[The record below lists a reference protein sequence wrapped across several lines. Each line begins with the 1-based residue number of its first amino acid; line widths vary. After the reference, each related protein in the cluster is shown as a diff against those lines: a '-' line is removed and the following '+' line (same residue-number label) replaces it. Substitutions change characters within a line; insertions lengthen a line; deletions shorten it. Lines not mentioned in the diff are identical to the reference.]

1 MSSVGSSD
9 RVHRILLRDQ
19 TLVIAHRGFSRLA
32 PENTVPAFE
41 LALAAGADLVEFDVR
56 SSRDGQLVVVH
67 DHELD
72 RTTDAKRRWGRRH
85 NRVDAKTGSEI
96 RALDAGTWFHRTFGG
111 VKVPLLSEALTTIGK
126 RSVPLIERKGGN
138 ATAYASF
145 LRENNLVN
153 NVIVQSFDW
162 EFLRM
167 LHEEEPRL
175 VLGALGPA
183 RLLAGGR
190 KPFGIS
196 RKLNAAWLTQVHNTG
211 ARIVVWT
218 RKVSKGS
225 MRLAHE
231 RGLKVWVYTINEVKL
246 ARRLVGAGVD
256 GVITNDP
263 TLMRKALLTKRHS
276 P

>member
-1 MSSVGSSD
+1 
-9 RVHRILLRDQ
+9 
-19 TLVIAHRGFSRLA
+19 
-32 PENTVPAFE
+32 
-41 LALAAGADLVEFDVR
+41 
-56 SSRDGQLVVVH
+56 
-67 DHELD
+67 
-72 RTTDAKRRWGRRH
+72 
-85 NRVDAKTGSEI
+85 
-96 RALDAGTWFHRTFGG
+96 
-111 VKVPLLSEALTTIGK
+111 
-126 RSVPLIERKGGN
+126 
-138 ATAYASF
+138 
-145 LRENNLVN
+145 
-153 NVIVQSFDW
+153 
-162 EFLRM
+162 
-167 LHEEEPRL
+167 
-175 VLGALGPA
+175 LGALGPA
-183 RLLAGGR
+183 RLLVGGR

-196 RKLNAAWLTQVHNTG
+196 RKLNAGWLTQVHNTG

>member
-1 MSSVGSSD
+1 
-9 RVHRILLRDQ
+9 
-19 TLVIAHRGFSRLA
+19 LVIAHRGFSRLA

-138 ATAYASF
+138 ATAYVSF

-196 RKLNAAWLTQVHNTG
+196 RKLNAGWLTQVHNTG